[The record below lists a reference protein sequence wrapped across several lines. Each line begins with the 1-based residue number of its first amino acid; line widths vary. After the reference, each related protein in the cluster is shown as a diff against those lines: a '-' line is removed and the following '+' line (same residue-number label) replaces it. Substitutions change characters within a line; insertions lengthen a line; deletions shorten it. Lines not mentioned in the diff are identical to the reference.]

1 MINPQPNFQNISDP
15 LGYYTIL
22 GISSE
27 ADAALV
33 KQSYRDLA
41 KIWHPDHNTD
51 AEALENFQKL
61 SVAYEVLKDDNR
73 RLCYDLFALIYTG
86 DAFPDMENLQAYKAA
101 GAETADIRA
110 LSLRNVRGRLWT
122 YEIKSRNISV
132 PNRRPGN
139 RNLRL
144 PCSIGCLAGGA
155 LRPCLKMPGHCW
167 LIFETSIRLKIISG
181 FWFIMR

>member
-61 SVAYEVLKDDNR
+61 SVAYEVLK
-73 RLCYDLFALIYTG
+73 TTT
-86 DAFPDMENLQAYKAA
+86 AA
-101 GAETADIRA
+101 CVMI
-110 LSLRNVRGRLWT
+110 
-122 YEIKSRNISV
+122 
-132 PNRRPGN
+132 
-139 RNLRL
+139 
-144 PCSIGCLAGGA
+144 CL
-155 LRPCLKMPGHCW
+155 L
-167 LIFETSIRLKIISG
+167 
-181 FWFIMR
+181 

>member
-22 GISSE
+22 GISPE

-101 GAETADIRA
+101 GC
-110 LSLRNVRGRLWT
+110 
-122 YEIKSRNISV
+122 
-132 PNRRPGN
+132 GN
-139 RNLRL
+139 CRYQ
-144 PCSIGCLAGGA
+144 
-155 LRPCLKMPGHCW
+155 
-167 LIFETSIRLKIISG
+167 G
-181 FWFIMR
+181 FVSS